1 MTSGDERGARTS
13 GTDPIRVDFLP
24 LKDIGDAP
32 GRLGLTLAPGKEADG
47 ADGRWDRDLD
57 ADLGRLVDEYGAEVL
72 VSLLEKSEYGELG
85 IPDLEGRAREKGV
98 EVLRFPIP
106 DGGVPRE
113 EEAGAHDYAAF
124 VQKVVERLEGGRT
137 VVVHCRGGQGRSGL
151 VAASVLV
158 ALGSPAVEALTVVR
172 EAREGAVETPEQ
184 EDRVHFFEM
193 ELDKGDE
200 EGA

>member
-13 GTDPIRVDFLP
+13 GTDPIRVDLLP
-24 LKDIGDAP
+24 LENLGGVP

-47 ADGRWDRDLD
+47 ADGWWDRDLD
-57 ADLGRLVDEYGAEVL
+57 ADLDKLVEDYGAQVL
-72 VSLLEKSEYGELG
+72 VSLLEKSEYGDLG
-85 IPDLEGRAREKGV
+85 IPDLVGKAKERGV

-113 EEAGAHDYAAF
+113 GEAGAHDYAAF
-124 VQKVVERLEGGRT
+124 VREVVERLEGGRT

-151 VAASVLV
+151 VAACVLV
-158 ALGSPAVEALTVVR
+158 ALGSPAVEALAVVR
-172 EAREGAVETPEQ
+172 EAREGAVETREQ

-193 ELDKGDE
+193 ELDK
-200 EGA
+200 EGEKGA